1 VEKEKG
7 ILEYIDVVRWQD
19 GKIYVLGRSEEKDTS
34 DGHSFRAR
42 HIIHNALTCE
52 MISEDSF
59 IHKGN
64 FPLFMCGC
72 YTLSCEGDCPPLLD
86 HELALNIHENR
97 IKTDK
102 YNDNIRKFKEAN
114 LMNLEKYQKDLIL

>member
-1 VEKEKG
+1 MEKEKG

-19 GKIYVLGRSEEKDTS
+19 GKIYVLGRSEERGTA
-34 DGHSFRAR
+34 DGYFFRAH
-42 HIIHNALTCE
+42 HIIHDALTGE
-52 MISEDSF
+52 IISEDAF
-59 IHKGN
+59 MHKGN

-86 HELALNIHENR
+86 HELALKVHENR

-102 YNDNIRKFKEAN
+102 YDISIREFKAAN
-114 LMNLEKYQKDLIL
+114 LSDLRKTVKNKF